1 MKRFTILWS
10 HQLWQMFIAPST
22 YIAAFMFLTFMAVM
36 YLFSLVDISMSA
48 SDVSPLGKFLSVFW
62 VPVLFMVPLLTMRSI
77 AEERRMGTLATLM
90 TTPVTAG
97 QIVLAKFLAC
107 YFFYILLWIMTLF
120 FPLITELYIPNSIRA
135 AGLMPMS
142 QLLTGYG
149 FIFISGA
156 MYIAIGIFASSLTR
170 TTLVAGMVS
179 FGMLFFAIVGA
190 GLVSKFALPDSGFMA
205 WLSQPVDY
213 LQTFRHLEDFS
224 NSLLDTRPFFLYIS
238 TACMLLAVT
247 SLITEAKNA

>member
-170 TTLVAGMVS
+170 TTLVAGMLS
-179 FGMLFFAIVGA
+179 FGMLF
-190 GLVSKFALPDSGFMA
+190 LR
-205 WLSQPVDY
+205 LSARGSFQVRCLIAVLWPGCPSIDY

>member
-135 AGLMPMS
+135 
-142 QLLTGYG
+142 
-149 FIFISGA
+149 
-156 MYIAIGIFASSLTR
+156 
-170 TTLVAGMVS
+170 LVAGMLS

>member
-1 MKRFTILWS
+1 MCVKAAEETDDEKIYN
-10 HQLWQMFIAPST
+10 IVVAPALADV
-22 YIAAFMFLTFMAVM
+22 YCAVDV
-36 YLFSLVDISMSA
+36 YSRVYVFDFYGGDVPFSLVDISMSA

-170 TTLVAGMVS
+170 TTLVAGMLS
-179 FGMLFFAIVGA
+179 FGMLF
-190 GLVSKFALPDSGFMA
+190 LR
-205 WLSQPVDY
+205 LSARGSFPSSRCLIAVLWPGCPSRSTTCRLSATWRISATAFWIPV
-213 LQTFRHLEDFS
+213 LSSF
-224 NSLLDTRPFFLYIS
+224 I
-238 TACMLLAVT
+238 
-247 SLITEAKNA
+247 

>member
-135 AGLMPMS
+135 RRIDADVATVDRLRVYFYKR
-142 QLLTGYG
+142 GYVYCHRDFCQFTYKDDPRG
-149 FIFISGA
+149 GDAFVWNALFCDCRRGA
-156 MYIAIGIFASSLTR
+156 RFQVRAA
-170 TTLVAGMVS
+170 
-179 FGMLFFAIVGA
+179 
-190 GLVSKFALPDSGFMA
+190 
-205 WLSQPVDY
+205 
-213 LQTFRHLEDFS
+213 
-224 NSLLDTRPFFLYIS
+224 
-238 TACMLLAVT
+238 
-247 SLITEAKNA
+247 

>member
-97 QIVLAKFLAC
+97 QIVLAKLWSGI
-107 YFFYILLWIMTLF
+107 FFFVLVCIMTLF
-120 FPLITELYIPNSIRA
+120 FPPLRELYIPNSIRA

-170 TTLVAGMVS
+170 TTLVAGMLS